1 MKYPLKKKSTE
12 AVKVI
17 VRIRPPS
24 TKEKKDGRQIITSA
38 DPYRGRIEVKN
49 PIADESEPPKCF
61 TFDSVFAPT
70 CTQKEVYDVVG
81 APVVQSV
88 LDGYNGTIFAYGQTG
103 AGKTHTMEGFPSDP
117 DLRGIIP
124 NAFQHIF
131 DHVTLGSTNENY
143 LVRASYFEI
152 YNEEIRDLISNSPKT
167 SLELRESSD
176 SGVYVKGLASFVV
189 KSISEIDKLMQKG
202 HKNRTV
208 ASTQMNQGS
217 SRSHSVFTIVIECCT
232 TDDHGEHIRMGKLN
246 LVDLAGSERQSKT
259 GATGERLKEATKI
272 NLSLSALG
280 NVISALVDGKTNHVP
295 YRDSKLTRILQDS
308 LGGNTKTVMCAN
320 AGPADWNYDETL
332 STLRYANRAKNIKNK
347 PKVNEDPKEAM
358 LKEYQE
364 EIAKLREKLSAMGND
379 DGGKNSLDV
388 SNSIS
393 DKVLRKLEEKSAQEV
408 ANLEAKSKEQ
418 IEELM
423 HQHLQTDEEKQN
435 LQEKLEREGIA
446 RKKIEEERAIL
457 KDKLKKMETEIMR
470 GGEAV
475 DLAAKHEAALRKAEQ
490 ELITRKE
497 KELALARLMEEKE
510 DEKVEI
516 EEKYTSLNEE
526 IEGKTKKLK
535 KLSTKYRRS
544 QTEIKDLQTEF
555 QAERNEMLDTI
566 RDLDRQVKL
575 KELVISSFVP
585 PEFAHKLRDV
595 SNGGCA
601 VWNDETGRWTIPRP
615 DPATFHVPLSLSGLY
630 GTFRPET
637 DYARR
642 RRQYDSNVRY
652 RQDNV
657 LDLELDMPERT
668 TEEYTGPDMITRAM
682 KILEENA
689 FFNDPRKSPLIP
701 MDQPTKNPYLH
712 YSSDVSITECDQSKR
727 EYHH

>member
-585 PEFAHKLRDV
+585 PEVCVAI
-595 SNGGCA
+595 GI
-601 VWNDETGRWTIPRP
+601 TII
-615 DPATFHVPLSLSGLY
+615 TFGLC
-630 GTFRPET
+630 GVAIFLT
-637 DYARR
+637 
-642 RRQYDSNVRY
+642 
-652 RQDNV
+652 
-657 LDLELDMPERT
+657 
-668 TEEYTGPDMITRAM
+668 
-682 KILEENA
+682 
-689 FFNDPRKSPLIP
+689 SP
-701 MDQPTKNPYLH
+701 Y
-712 YSSDVSITECDQSKR
+712 
-727 EYHH
+727 